1 MLNVVRRSQ
10 MVNLMAIDRTTATRF
25 NTVEEVWVDD
35 TGRVAYL
42 AGTQGYTPLE
52 QVEVIGPDAVLTHSR
67 VVVEPPGNLRRLYR
81 LAVRSPNTDSSG
93 WVEDFL
99 FDWETREIA
108 AYILAGDMATPFG
121 ERAVLFPE
129 DVAAIDAEVIIL
141 QDGASERLKSE
152 SEGLKEF
159 LSEKS
164 QQVKTLVNAMNSR
177 LRSLI
182 SPGDKPDVVRV
193 KIKEVS
199 DELEA
204 SGQHDKNALAEARE
218 FLQDKWES
226 LQHSASRT
234 TARVKSAL
242 DSAWK
247 QIARKK

>member
-10 MVNLMAIDRTTATRF
+10 MIGLRAVDRTTATNF
-25 NTVEEVWVDD
+25 NTIEEVWVDD
-35 TGRVAYL
+35 TGRAAYL

-52 QVEVIGPDAVLTHSR
+52 QVEVIEPDA
-67 VVVEPPGNLRRLYR
+67 
-81 LAVRSPNTDSSG
+81 
-93 WVEDFL
+93 
-99 FDWETREIA
+99 
-108 AYILAGDMATPFG
+108 PFG

-129 DVAAIDAEVIIL
+129 DVAAINSEVIIL

-152 SEGLKEF
+152 SEGLKGF

-193 KIKEVS
+193 KIKRVS

-204 SGQHDKNALAEARE
+204 GQHDKNALAEARE

-226 LQHSASRT
+226 LQHSVSRAK
-234 TARVKSAL
+234 ARVKSAL

>member
-35 TGRVAYL
+35 MGRVAYL

-67 VVVEPPGNLRRLYR
+67 AVVDPPANLRRLHR

-108 AYILAGDMATPFG
+108 AYILGGDIATPFG
-121 ERAVLFPE
+121 ARAVLFPE

-152 SEGLKEF
+152 SEGLKG
-159 LSEKS
+159 
-164 QQVKTLVNAMNSR
+164 SR
-177 LRSLI
+177 
-182 SPGDKPDVVRV
+182 
-193 KIKEVS
+193 
-199 DELEA
+199 A
-204 SGQHDKNALAEARE
+204 
-218 FLQDKWES
+218 
-226 LQHSASRT
+226 

>member
-10 MVNLMAIDRTTATRF
+10 MIGLRAVDRTTATNF
-25 NTVEEVWVDD
+25 NTIEEVWVDD
-35 TGRVAYL
+35 TGRAAYL

-52 QVEVIGPDAVLTHSR
+52 QVEVIEPDAVLTYSR
-67 VVVEPPGNLRRLYR
+67 TVVEPPANLRPLHR

-108 AYILAGDMATPFG
+108 AYILGGDIATPFG

-129 DVAAIDAEVIIL
+129 DVAAINSEVIIL

-152 SEGLKEF
+152 SEGLKGF

-193 KIKEVS
+193 KIKQVS

-204 SGQHDKNALAEARE
+204 SGQHNKNALAEARE

-226 LQHSASRT
+226 LQHSASRAK
-234 TARVKSAL
+234 ARVKLVL
-242 DSAWK
+242 DSAWT